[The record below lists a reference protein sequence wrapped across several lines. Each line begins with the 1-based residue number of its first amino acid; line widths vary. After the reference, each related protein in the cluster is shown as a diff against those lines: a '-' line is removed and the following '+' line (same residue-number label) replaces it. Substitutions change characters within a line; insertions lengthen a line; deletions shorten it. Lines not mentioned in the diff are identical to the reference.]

1 MLTLKTSIVLFR
13 FVVYNLVYKKAM
25 NMGYKILSKKELCP
39 NQFEITVEAPYVVR
53 NAKAGQFIIFR
64 ANENSERVPLT
75 IADVNKEKG
84 ELTLVFMA
92 VGYSTKQLAALN
104 EGEEIHDIA
113 GPLGQP
119 THIKKYG
126 TVVCLAGGYGA
137 APCYL
142 IAKAFKE
149 AGNKVYMI
157 MGARTKD
164 LIFWQDKMKDACSEL
179 FITTDDGTL
188 GEKGFVTQVLQRLM
202 EREKIDYAIAVG
214 PMPMMRAVADLTRD
228 KGIYTEAS
236 MNPIMVDGTGM
247 CGACRL
253 TVGGETKFACVD
265 GPDFDAH
272 KIDFDEVINRTKIY
286 KDQERKRD
294 ENCNLLKQSV
304 NK

>member
-1 MLTLKTSIVLFR
+1 
-13 FVVYNLVYKKAM
+13 
-25 NMGYKILSKKELCP
+25 MGYKILAKKEICP
-39 NQFEITVEAPYVVR
+39 NQYEIKIDAPYIVR

-64 ANENSERVPLT
+64 ATENSERVPLT
-75 IADVNKEKG
+75 IADIDKEKG

-104 EGEEIHDIA
+104 VGDEVHDIV

-157 MGARTKD
+157 MGARNKD
-164 LIFWQDKMKDACSEL
+164 LIFWADKMKDACTEL
-179 FITTDDGTL
+179 FITTDDGTM
-188 GEKGFVTQVLQRLM
+188 GEKGFVTQVLERLM
-202 EREKIDYAIAVG
+202 GQEKIDYAIAVG
-214 PMPMMRAVADLTRD
+214 PMPMMRAVADLTRN

-253 TVGGETKFACVD
+253 TVGGEVKFACVD

-272 KIDFDEVINRTKIY
+272 KIDFDEVINRTRIY

-294 ENCNLLKQSV
+294 ENCNLLKQAETLH
-304 NK
+304 

>member
-1 MLTLKTSIVLFR
+1 
-13 FVVYNLVYKKAM
+13 
-25 NMGYKILSKKELCP
+25 MGYKILSKKELCP
-39 NQFEITVEAPYVVR
+39 NQFEIKVDAPYVVR

-64 ANENSERVPLT
+64 ADENSERVPLT
-75 IADVNKEKG
+75 IADVDKEKG

-92 VGYSTKQLAALN
+92 VGYSTKLLASLN
-104 EGEEIHDIA
+104 EGDEIHDIV

-119 THIKKYG
+119 THIEKYG

-142 IAKAFKE
+142 IAKAFKD

-157 MGARTKD
+157 MGARNKD
-164 LIFWQDKMKDACSEL
+164 LIFWQDKMKNACTEL

-188 GEKGFVTQVLQRLM
+188 GEKGFVTQVLDRIIKN
-202 EREKIDYAIAVG
+202 EKVDYAIAVG

-247 CGACRL
+247 CGACRV

-265 GPDFDAH
+265 GPDFDAN
-272 KIDFDEVINRTKIY
+272 KIDFDEVINRTRIY
-286 KDQERKRD
+286 KDQERKRC
-294 ENCNLLKQSV
+294 ENCNLLKQAE
-304 NK
+304 NKEKI

>member
-1 MLTLKTSIVLFR
+1 
-13 FVVYNLVYKKAM
+13 
-25 NMGYKILSKKELCP
+25 MGYKILSKKELCP
-39 NQFEITVEAPYVVR
+39 NQYELVIDAPYVVR

-64 ANENSERVPLT
+64 AEENGERVPLT
-75 IADVNKEKG
+75 IADVDKKTG
-84 ELTLVFMA
+84 ALTIVFMA
-92 VGYSTKQLAALN
+92 VGYSTKKLAQLEAGDELV
-104 EGEEIHDIA
+104 DIV

-119 THIKKYG
+119 THIKNYG

-157 MGARTKD
+157 MGARNKD
-164 LIFWQDKMKDACSEL
+164 LIFWQDKMKDACTEL
-179 FITTDDGTL
+179 FITTDDGSL
-188 GEKGFVTQVLQRLM
+188 GEKGFVTGVL
-202 EREKIDYAIAVG
+202 ERIMNQENVDYAIAVG
-214 PMPMMRAVADLTRD
+214 PMPMMRAVANLTRD

-247 CGACRL
+247 CGACRV

-272 KIDFDEVINRTKIY
+272 KIDFDEVINRTRIY
-286 KDQERKRD
+286 KDQERKRS
-294 ENCNLLKQSV
+294 ENCNLLKMADKV
-304 NK
+304 

>member
-1 MLTLKTSIVLFR
+1 
-13 FVVYNLVYKKAM
+13 
-25 NMGYKILSKKELCP
+25 MGYKILSKKELCP
-39 NQFEITVEAPYVVR
+39 NQYEITIDAPYVVR

-64 ANENSERVPLT
+64 ADANSERVPLT
-75 IADVNKEKG
+75 IADVDKEKG

-92 VGYSTKQLAALN
+92 VGYSTKKLAALN
-104 EGEEIHDIA
+104 EGDEIHDVV
-113 GPLGQP
+113 GPLGKP
-119 THIKKYG
+119 TEIKNYG
-126 TVVCLAGGYGA
+126 TVACVAGGYGA

-142 IAKAFKE
+142 IAKAFKD

-164 LIFWQDKMKDACSEL
+164 LIFWQDKMKNACTEL

-188 GEKGFVTQVLQRLM
+188 GEKGFVTQVLQRIIDS
-202 EREKIDYAIAVG
+202 EKVDYTIAVG

-228 KGIYTEAS
+228 KKIYTEAS

-247 CGACRL
+247 CGACRV

-294 ENCNLLKQSV
+294 ENCNLLKQAV
-304 NK
+304 KEK